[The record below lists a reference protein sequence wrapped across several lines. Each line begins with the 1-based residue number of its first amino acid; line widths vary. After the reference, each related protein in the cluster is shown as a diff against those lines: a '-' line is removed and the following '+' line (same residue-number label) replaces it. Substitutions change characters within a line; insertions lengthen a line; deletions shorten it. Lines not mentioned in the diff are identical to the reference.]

1 MTKLSYLNEP
11 GVLHNLKDRYKID
24 GIYTYTSNILIAVNP
39 FFPVPQLYGDH
50 MMTEYTDRPLG
61 ELSPHVYAIADN
73 AYRKMCSEG
82 HSQSVLISGESGAGK
97 TETSKLIM
105 NFLAFRGG
113 HAASPGAGAKGGDEK
128 RTVEQQVLQSN
139 PILETF
145 GNAKTVRN
153 DNSSRFGKFMEIQF
167 DSKNCISGAAIRV
180 YLLER
185 SRIVSVTDPERAYH
199 SFYQLCSGASDEE
212 RAALR
217 LQPAAEFAVLKKS
230 SCFELQG
237 VDNAQEYR
245 RTREAMGIVGM
256 SPAEQDFAWRVVAA
270 VLHLG
275 SVSFEET
282 DDDGSRVS
290 PGAGAEHLEAVAH
303 ILQVDS
309 ESLAKGLTTR
319 TRQTFDG
326 AITSPI
332 RPAAAQSS
340 RDSLAKNMYSKLFE
354 WLVGRINASIGQDES
369 SQKHIGV
376 LDIYGFE
383 SFKHNDFEQFC
394 INLANEK
401 LQQHFNQHVFK
412 MEQEEYE
419 KEAIDW
425 SYIEFVDNQDILD
438 MIEKKPSGII
448 AKLDETCQFP
458 QAKAEDFATKLYQ
471 EMDKEPR
478 FSKPKISQTAFTLN
492 HYAGEVTYE
501 SLNFLEKNKD
511 YVVED
516 HQKVLMASGDELVVE
531 LFRPQPEA
539 ETGAS
544 AAAGAGGGRA
554 RRGSQSAFKFSSV
567 SGTFKTQL
575 GLLMQALNKTEP
587 HYIRCIK
594 PNNLNKPG
602 IFENNNVL
610 QQLRCGGVLEAIR
623 IACAGFPSRRLFY
636 EFVDRFGVLR
646 PDLLDGASD
655 DKAICM
661 KILEDAGLEK
671 YQVGKTKIFLRGGQM
686 AVLDKLRQEKLNAA
700 AVVIQRHV
708 RGFVASRQFGRTKA
722 AVLALQAGTRG
733 MFARREARFRR
744 QTKASIKIQTR
755 FRGRA
760 ARKQYLQTR
769 AAAVKLQSIARGAKA
784 RKKYKNIRKEN
795 AAVAIQSSWRGRN
808 ARREFMVARS
818 AAVAFQCAWRSK
830 KARAELKQLRVEARS
845 AAGLL
850 KDKQALKEKVGSLE
864 ENVVNLQSQKAELR
878 AEVKQSKSSLA
889 DAHAEIERLKAEL
902 GASAALSADLARA
915 QAETGE
921 WQKKAAHLEEEA
933 QVQADRLAGA
943 EAQVAEL
950 RSAVEAAKA
959 SAAEQLATDEK
970 LNGLQQELSAA
981 RGEVSAKQ
989 KEIDA
994 AKTSREELELNYATL
1009 KHRIAEL
1016 EQQVRT
1022 PKAVR
1027 PQRVLGNSS
1036 NVQQTPE
1043 TPADGGSVARLKAA
1057 SQASLAGL
1065 ADPAS
1070 SEARK
1075 ASRASR
1081 DRSIAEQ
1088 EKLMACVAEEI
1099 GFHKDRPLA
1108 ACIIFRSLLHWEAF
1122 NAERT
1127 NVFDRIINTM
1137 GGLLEKQQEN
1147 NEVLGYWLSNTVTLL
1162 ALFRHHIKPPSDSGY
1177 SRKRNSVSYGASL
1190 FGGFRN
1196 SGSFFSRGG
1205 LSPAPNTPGSGVELS
1220 SSNDE
1225 RLVEAKYPALLFKQQ
1240 LDAYVQKIFSL
1251 IRDNVKREIA
1261 VPLHNCIHAPRTARG
1276 GGARA
1281 PRGSAP
1287 AAAGSSHWTNIMAVM
1302 DKLMLSMKA
1311 NHVPQFLVRK
1321 LFTQVF
1327 AFINVQLFNQLLLRR
1342 ECCSFSNGEY
1352 VKTGLTELENWIH
1365 VAGEDWVG
1373 KSSDELLQIRQ
1384 AVGFLVIHQKPK
1396 KSLHEIMTDLCP
1408 VLSVQQLY
1416 RISTMYWD
1424 DKYGTETVS
1433 GEVLAQMKQAMVQD
1447 HVNSNGANSSFL
1459 LDDDPSVPFSFDDI
1473 TVEGCDV
1480 DVYDPDLPVPEK
1492 LKGEGTFTFLT
1503 HI

>member
-1 MTKLSYLNEP
+1 M
-11 GVLHNLKDRYKID
+11 
-24 GIYTYTSNILIAVNP
+24 
-39 FFPVPQLYGDH
+39 
-50 MMTEYTDRPLG
+50 
-61 ELSPHVYAIADN
+61 
-73 AYRKMCSEG
+73 
-82 HSQSVLISGESGAGK
+82 
-97 TETSKLIM
+97 
-105 NFLAFRGG
+105 
-113 HAASPGAGAKGGDEK
+113 
-128 RTVEQQVLQSN
+128 
-139 PILETF
+139 
-145 GNAKTVRN
+145 
-153 DNSSRFGKFMEIQF
+153 
-167 DSKNCISGAAIRV
+167 
-180 YLLER
+180 
-185 SRIVSVTDPERAYH
+185 
-199 SFYQLCSGASDEE
+199 
-212 RAALR
+212 
-217 LQPAAEFAVLKKS
+217 
-230 SCFELQG
+230 
-237 VDNAQEYR
+237 
-245 RTREAMGIVGM
+245 
-256 SPAEQDFAWRVVAA
+256 
-270 VLHLG
+270 
-275 SVSFEET
+275 
-282 DDDGSRVS
+282 
-290 PGAGAEHLEAVAH
+290 
-303 ILQVDS
+303 
-309 ESLAKGLTTR
+309 
-319 TRQTFDG
+319 
-326 AITSPI
+326 
-332 RPAAAQSS
+332 
-340 RDSLAKNMYSKLFE
+340 
-354 WLVGRINASIGQDES
+354 
-369 SQKHIGV
+369 
-376 LDIYGFE
+376 
-383 SFKHNDFEQFC
+383 
-394 INLANEK
+394 
-401 LQQHFNQHVFK
+401 
-412 MEQEEYE
+412 
-419 KEAIDW
+419 
-425 SYIEFVDNQDILD
+425 
-438 MIEKKPSGII
+438 
-448 AKLDETCQFP
+448 TCQFP

-471 EMDKEPR
+471 EMVKEPR

-539 ETGAS
+539 DAGAS

-769 AAAVKLQSIARGAKA
+769 AAAVKLQSLARGAKA

-795 AAVAIQSSWRGRN
+795 AAVAIQSSWRGRRT
-808 ARREFMVARS
+808 RREFMVARS

-921 WQKKAAHLEEEA
+921 WQKKAAHLEE
-933 QVQADRLAGA
+933 

-1276 GGARA
+1276 GGAGA
-1281 PRGSAP
+1281 PRGAAP

-1352 VKTGLTELENWIH
+1352 VKTGLAQLEQWIH
-1365 VAGEDWVG
+1365 VSGTDFVG
-1373 KSSDELLQIRQ
+1373 TSLDEL
-1384 AVGFLVIHQKPK
+1384 K
-1396 KSLHEIMTDLCP
+1396 
-1408 VLSVQQLY
+1408 
-1416 RISTMYWD
+1416 
-1424 DKYGTETVS
+1424 
-1433 GEVLAQMKQAMVQD
+1433 
-1447 HVNSNGANSSFL
+1447 
-1459 LDDDPSVPFSFDDI
+1459 
-1473 TVEGCDV
+1473 
-1480 DVYDPDLPVPEK
+1480 
-1492 LKGEGTFTFLT
+1492 
-1503 HI
+1503 

>member
-11 GVLHNLKDRYKID
+11 GVLYNLKDRYKID

-39 FFPVPQLYGDH
+39 FFPVPQLYGEH

-73 AYRKMCSEG
+73 AYRKMCNEG
-82 HSQSVLISGESGAGK
+82 GSQSVLISGESGAGK

-113 HAASPGAGAKGGDEK
+113 HSTRTGSKSGGEGT
-128 RTVEQQVLQSN
+128 RSVEQQVLQSN

-167 DSKNCISGAAIRV
+167 DTKNCISGAAIRV

-199 SFYQLCSGASDEE
+199 SFYQLCFGASDEE
-212 RAALR
+212 RAAMRLR
-217 LQPAAEFAVLKKS
+217 PAAEFSVLKKS
-230 SCFELQG
+230 SCFELKG
-237 VDNAQEYR
+237 VDNAVEYR

-256 SPAEQDFAWRVVAA
+256 SPAEQDFTWRIVAA

-275 SVSFEET
+275 SVAFEDT
-282 DDDGSRVS
+282 DDDGSRIPEGV
-290 PGAGAEHLEAVAH
+290 AAEHLDAVAH

-309 ESLAKGLTTR
+309 EALAKGLTTR
-319 TRQTFDG
+319 TRHTFDG
-326 AITSPI
+326 AISSPL

-354 WLVGRINASIGQDES
+354 WLVGRINTSIGQDES
-369 SQKHIGV
+369 SEKHIGV

-383 SFKHNDFEQFC
+383 SFKNNDFEQFC

-478 FSKPKISQTAFTLN
+478 FKKPKISQTAFTLN

-501 SLNFLEKNKD
+501 SLNFLDKNKD

-516 HQKVLMASGDELVVE
+516 HQKVLMASGDELVVD
-531 LFRPQPEA
+531 LFRPKPEA
-539 ETGAS
+539 DDGG
-544 AAAGAGGGRA
+544 AAAGGRA

-575 GLLMQALNKTEP
+575 SLLMQALNKTEP

-602 IFENNNVL
+602 IFENHNVL

-636 EFVDRFGVLR
+636 EFVDRFGILR
-646 PDLLDGASD
+646 PDLLDSGAD
-655 DKAICM
+655 DKDICV
-661 KILEDAGLEK
+661 KILEDASLEQ

-686 AVLDKLRQEKLNAA
+686 AVLDKLRQEKLNKAA
-700 AVVIQRHV
+700 LEIQKHI
-708 RGFVASRQFGRTKA
+708 RGFVARRQFQRTKA

-733 MFARREARFRR
+733 MFARKQARFRR
-744 QTKASIKIQTR
+744 QTKACVKIQAKH
-755 FRGRA
+755 RGRA
-760 ARKQYLQTR
+760 ARKEYLQTR
-769 AAAVKLQSIARGAKA
+769 AAAIKVQSIARGLKA

-795 AAVAIQSSWRGRN
+795 AAVAIQSAWRGRN
-808 ARREFMVARS
+808 ARREFNVARS

-830 KARAELKQLRVEARS
+830 KARAELKRLRVEARS
-845 AAGLL
+845 AVGLL
-850 KDKQALKEKVGSLE
+850 KDKQALKEKVGALE
-864 ENVVNLQSQKAELR
+864 ENVANLQGQKAELR

-889 DAHAEIERLKAEL
+889 EAHAEIERLKQEL
-902 GASAALSADLARA
+902 GASAALAEDLARVQQEKGEWQQKAA
-915 QAETGE
+915 QAEEGA
-921 WQKKAAHLEEEA
+921 KA
-933 QVQADRLAGA
+933 QAELLAGA
-943 EAQVAEL
+943 EVRIAEL
-950 RSAVEAAKA
+950 QSAVEMARESASERLAA
-959 SAAEQLATDEK
+959 DEK
-970 LNGLQQELSAA
+970 LSGLQQELDAA
-981 RGEVSAKQ
+981 KEEILRKQ
-989 KEIDA
+989 KELDT

-1036 NVQQTPE
+1036 NVQTPE
-1043 TPADGGSVARLKAA
+1043 TPVDGGSVARLKAA

-1075 ASRASR
+1075 ASRANR

-1088 EKLMACVAEEI
+1088 EKLMACVAEQI

-1196 SGSFFSRGG
+1196 SSSFFSRGAASP
-1205 LSPAPNTPGSGVELS
+1205 SPATPGSGAELA
-1220 SSNDE
+1220 SSNDD

-1276 GGARA
+1276 GGTRG

-1287 AAAGSSHWTNIMAVM
+1287 AAAGSSHWTTIMSVM
-1302 DKLMLSMKA
+1302 DKLMLSLKA

-1365 VAGEDWVG
+1365 VAGEEWVG
-1373 KSSDELLQIRQ
+1373 KSSEELLQIRQ

-1459 LDDDPSVPFSFDDI
+1459 LDDDPSVPFGFDDI

-1480 DVYDPDLPVPEK
+1480 DVYDPDLPVPDK
-1492 LKGEGTFTFLT
+1492 LKEEGHFAFLT